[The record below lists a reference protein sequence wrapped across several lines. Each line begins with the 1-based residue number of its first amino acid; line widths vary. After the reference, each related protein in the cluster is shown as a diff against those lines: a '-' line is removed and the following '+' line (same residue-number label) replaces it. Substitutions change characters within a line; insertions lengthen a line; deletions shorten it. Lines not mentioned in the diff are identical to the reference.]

1 MTNKRPHMD
10 DEGLERQ
17 REALRE
23 ALRLCNRQIA
33 ERGDASPA
41 LNQPQASPAPPP
53 AIMPT
58 PPASAPAANAAT
70 IAAATPL
77 NNLPHNAVQTPAV
90 TAPTY
95 AATPLINQP
104 SNTVQTPVAAAPAY
118 PAPVANQASALSAST
133 APTSHRAITPRFE
146 APDTA
151 SALANIANNMATN
164 RPAAVPAPRASF
176 AQLPA
181 QPLFQDPPPRPE
193 TPPAYEE
200 YTYRGRAR
208 GRGRGRGRAEG
219 GRAGCIYTIFVC
231 RAHDQIYCQQCCSYV
246 ASDVYWARHPELT
259 EQ

>member
-1 MTNKRPHMD
+1 M
-10 DEGLERQ
+10 
-17 REALRE
+17 
-23 ALRLCNRQIA
+23 RL
-33 ERGDASPA
+33 
-41 LNQPQASPAPPP
+41 APPSLSS
-53 AIMPT
+53 AYVYT
-58 PPASAPAANAAT
+58 P

-77 NNLPHNAVQTPAV
+77 NNQPPNAVQTPAV

-181 QPLFQDPPPRPE
+181 QPLFQDQQSRPE

-208 GRGRGRGRAEG
+208 GRGRGRAEG
-219 GRAGCIYTIFVC
+219 GRAGRIYTIFVC
-231 RAHDQIYCQQCCSYV
+231 RAHDQIYCQQCCIYV
-246 ASDVYWARHPELT
+246 ASDVYWARHPELN